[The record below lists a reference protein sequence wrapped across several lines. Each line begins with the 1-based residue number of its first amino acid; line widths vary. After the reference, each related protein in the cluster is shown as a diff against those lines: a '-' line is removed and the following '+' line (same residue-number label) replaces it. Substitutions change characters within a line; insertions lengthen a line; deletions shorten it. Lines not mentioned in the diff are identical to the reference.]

1 MNEKLAGYWDER
13 RTLVNKAIDCA
24 LPSDSGIAARLTE
37 AMRYSLMAGGKRLRP
52 ILAIMGYELCAGTD
66 LKEVLPVA
74 VALEFIHTFSLI
86 HDDLPAIDNDDTR
99 RGHPT
104 SHRKFGEAMAI
115 LAGDALLTEAFGL
128 VARSSLLPEVK
139 CSVLQEITSAIGLQ
153 GVIAGEV
160 VDVLAE
166 KESWEPSPDL
176 VRFIHGK
183 KTAALISASLA
194 SGAIVA
200 RARDETLDFL
210 RNEGLRLGLLFQI
223 TDDILDVVGDESAVG
238 KDLRKDEAKV
248 TWVKVFGLEKA
259 VADAETLA
267 GEISE
272 SLRERFGEPAWPLCE
287 LVAFI
292 ARREY

>member
-13 RTLVNKAIDCA
+13 RTLVNKAIDEVMS
-24 LPSDSGIAARLTE
+24 SDSGPAARLTE

-52 ILAIMGYELCAGTD
+52 ILAIMGYELCAGAD
-66 LKEVLPVA
+66 LTEVMPVA
-74 VALEFIHTFSLI
+74 LALEFIHTFSLI

-128 VARSSLLPEVK
+128 IASSSLLPEVK
-139 CSVLQEITSAIGLQ
+139 CSVLEEITSAIGIH

-166 KESWEPSPDL
+166 KEAWEPSSDL
-176 VRFIHGK
+176 VRFIHER
-183 KTAALISASLA
+183 KTGSLISASVT

-200 RARDETLDFL
+200 GADKETVGFM
-210 RNEGLRLGLLFQI
+210 RKEGLRLGVLFQI
-223 TDDILDVVGDESAVG
+223 TDDILDVVGDEKSVG

-259 VADAETLA
+259 REDAENLA

-272 SLRERFGEPAWPLCE
+272 SLRERFGESAWPLCE